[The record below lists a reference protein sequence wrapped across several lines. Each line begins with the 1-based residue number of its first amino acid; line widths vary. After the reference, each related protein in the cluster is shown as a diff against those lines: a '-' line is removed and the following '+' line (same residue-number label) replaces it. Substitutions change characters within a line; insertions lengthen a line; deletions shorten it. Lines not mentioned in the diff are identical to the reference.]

1 MKDINNIIIV
11 NDFDYIQGGASKVA
25 IDTAKILHDN
35 KYNVIFFSAIHDDN
49 YVEYG
54 YKNISLNIPEALN
67 DKNKIRGLLNGIYN
81 FKSSI
86 EFKKLLK
93 SLNKNETIIHIHG
106 WTKSLSPSIFRI
118 AFKMDFKI
126 VLTLHDYFTMCPN
139 GGFYNYKEDKIC
151 KLNGG
156 TCKCC
161 FKNCDSRNYLFKM
174 YRNIRFFVQNKVVK
188 LNKKLKNIIYISD
201 FSWNILKN
209 NFNDDINA
217 KLIYN
222 PIKCN
227 ESKNINISEGKYYL
241 YVGRVCKEKGTE
253 IFCEAISKLKYEGI
267 VVGNGPEF
275 KKLKEKYKNIEFVGW
290 KSEAD
295 VKEYMKN
302 AKALIMPSKCYEGA
316 PLTNLEALSVN
327 VPSLVSES
335 CAASEISN
343 ELNCTGFT
351 FDNNLDSVIKCI
363 EKFEIKYNYKSFN
376 NSILSNFSYENY
388 LEKILNYYNEMV
400 GEKENEKD

>member
-1 MKDINNIIIV
+1 MKDIKNIIIV

-35 KYNVIFFSAIHDDN
+35 KYNVIFFSATHSDKYI
-49 YVEYG
+49 EYG

-67 DKNKIRGLLNGIYN
+67 DKNKIRGLVNGIYN
-81 FKSSI
+81 FKVAK
-86 EFKKLLK
+86 EFNKLLK
-93 SLNKNETIIHIHG
+93 TLNKDETIIHVHG
-106 WTKSLSPSIFRI
+106 WTKSLSSSIFRI
-118 AFKMDFKI
+118 AFKENFKV

-151 KLNGG
+151 KLKGG
-156 TCKCC
+156 SCKCC

-174 YRNIRFFVQNKVVK
+174 YRNIRFFVQNKIVRVTK
-188 LNKKLKNIIYISD
+188 RINNVIYISD

-209 NFNDDINA
+209 NFNSNITA

-222 PIKCN
+222 PIKFHKSN
-227 ESKNINISEGKYYL
+227 DINMQQKKYYL

-253 IFCEAISKLKYEGI
+253 MFCEAITKLKYDGI
-267 VVGNGPEF
+267 VVGQGPELD
-275 KKLKEKYKNIEFVGW
+275 KLKEKYPNIDFVGW
-290 KSEAD
+290 KSESD

-302 AKALIMPSKCYEGA
+302 AKALVMPSKCYEGA

-327 VPSLVSES
+327 IPSLVSNA

-343 ELNCTGFT
+343 EKNGTGFT
-351 FDNNLDSVIKCI
+351 FNNNLDSIMECI
-363 EKFEIKYNYKSFN
+363 ETFENKYNDKSFN
-376 NSILSNFSYENY
+376 NSILSKFSYD
-388 LEKILNYYNEMV
+388 NYYKKIIDYYFEMV
-400 GEKENEKD
+400 GDPNEKN